1 MAADINNVT
10 GGVAGNQKLGNI
22 TVSTGGQTPKNSTT
36 HDVELLDIS
45 GISQK
50 YTDRWDDPTYY

>member
-22 TVSTGGQTPKNSTT
+22 SIFTGERVLSSTT

-45 GISQK
+45 GISDK
-50 YTDRWDDPTYY
+50 YDTRWDDPKYY